1 MFAKIITIVALA
13 LAVDLY
19 MAVPAAQ
26 ARTKTFKGT
35 FKSSGETIDVI
46 SDFSFDGST
55 TNSAGLNTFWS
66 TDSLGDVGPGQS
78 VSEYSFDSSAA
89 CSFKGLSGT
98 TESGG
103 TLTLVG
109 AAGAGHAF
117 GCPLFGDTFL
127 AGSTGTG
134 CFNSTTGD
142 FAGTETDLFVGGTGA
157 NKNATGSATY
167 KFVGVTLG
175 PSASPPGYGFF
186 RWFESKGTFVEKVP

>member
-66 TDSLGDVGPGQS
+66 TDSLGEVGPGQS

-117 GCPLFGDTFL
+117 GSLSSVTHSSRVAQELAASTLPPAISRELKQTFL
-127 AGSTGTG
+127 WAAQARTRTRPEVP
-134 CFNSTTGD
+134 FTNSL
-142 FAGTETDLFVGGTGA
+142 A
-157 NKNATGSATY
+157 
-167 KFVGVTLG
+167 
-175 PSASPPGYGFF
+175 
-186 RWFESKGTFVEKVP
+186 